1 MMEHSTGA
9 YGENQPLFAAA
20 NSGRGFVS
28 FYAEIFDSEE
38 IERRYLIKGGPGTG
52 KSSLMRRLAAD
63 AERKGRT
70 VSYYRCSSDPESL
83 DAIVIDRRIAVLDA
97 TAPHAVEPKV
107 AGARDELVNLGA
119 FWDGDRLAEH
129 YNEIVSLLALKESAY
144 RRAYRFLSA
153 TLELS
158 EINRELVAPAILQE
172 KLCAAVERQMRLIP
186 SDACFRVHVG
196 LADSIG
202 MRGSVRLDTYEKR
215 AKRLWVID
223 DCYGIGT
230 LYLSRLIEAARQK
243 KCRISVSYQPL
254 DPTLPDAVLFEESG
268 VCFLLAVT
276 GEREA
281 GGRINMKRF
290 LSTEQLGTIK
300 ADYRF
305 GRRLY
310 EATLQSAKE
319 ALAEAGEYH
328 FRLERLYG
336 ACMDF
341 EALEAFSTAFCQR
354 VLG

>member
-1 MMEHSTGA
+1 MNERCTIAH
-9 YGENQPLFAAA
+9 GESQPLFAAA

-28 FYAEIFDSEE
+28 FYSEIFDSEE
-38 IERRYLIKGGPGTG
+38 ILRRYLIKGGPGTG
-52 KSSLMRRLAAD
+52 KSSLMRRLAEQ
-63 AERKGRT
+63 AEEKGKT
-70 VSYYRCSSDPESL
+70 VSYYRCSSDPDSL

-97 TAPHAVEPKV
+97 TAPHTVEPKV
-107 AGARDELVNLGA
+107 AGARDEIVNLGA
-119 FWDGDRLAEH
+119 FWDAERLAQH
-129 YNEIVSLLALKESAY
+129 YNEIVSLLALKDSAY
-144 RRAYRFLSA
+144 KRAYRFLSA

-158 EINRELVAPAILQE
+158 AINRELIAPMILQD
-172 KLCAAVERQMRLIP
+172 KLSAAVERQMRLIP
-186 SDACFRVHVG
+186 CGNGFRVCVG

-202 MRGSVRLDTYEKR
+202 MKGSVRLDTYEKR
-215 AKRLWVID
+215 AKRLWVIE

-243 KCRISVSYQPL
+243 QCQISVSYQPL
-254 DPTLPDAVLFEESG
+254 DPTLPDAVFFEESG
-268 VCFLLAVT
+268 ICFVLGSSAEHE
-276 GEREA
+276 GN
-281 GGRINMKRF
+281 GRINMKRF
-290 LSTEQLGTIK
+290 LATEQLGAIK

-305 GRRLY
+305 GHRLY

-341 EALEAFSTAFCQR
+341 EALEAFSLAFCQK